1 MEKTEALQIMQV
13 AAALTAAEQK
23 YGQTSADLR
32 KTFEGWVTVVI
43 EEMNTLTLSSE
54 RQRRRSTDV
63 VC

>member
-23 YGQTSADLR
+23 YGQTSTDLR
-32 KTFEGWVTVVI
+32 KTFEGWISVVV
-43 EEMNTLTLSSE
+43 EEMNTLTLSAE